1 MSIKQMKLGERHIG
15 VVARLSA
22 LLGEG
27 WEFRGSMEYMSG
39 VQLNWRRG
47 SASVMWRDEHG
58 EDCVEFYDR
67 EVSMHSMFKSFEE
80 LREMR

>member
-1 MSIKQMKLGERHIG
+1 MREEQMKLGEGH
-15 VVARLSA
+15 VVMVARLSA

-27 WEFRGSMEYMSG
+27 WEFRGSREYMGG